1 MADVAPSR
9 GMTPPLPASVPVVKT
24 SALAIWSLILGI
36 LSITCL
42 WLLGSIPAIILG
54 ILAVKNIDRSG
65 GTLKGR
71 GIGVAGIVT
80 GSVGIFAGLF
90 AVGIFASMAMPAYNQ
105 IQGRAMQTR
114 QVNQI
119 KQIVIACRYHAAE
132 QNGAFPESLEA
143 LVEAGH
149 LGGGE
154 DPQPISTGD
163 GVFLYRP
170 GLGETSPI
178 EEVFVA
184 SPAPV
189 GRKRV
194 VGRVDGVVEVISE
207 EDFQADYA
215 HLFPHQ

>member
-1 MADVAPSR
+1 
-9 GMTPPLPASVPVVKT
+9 MTPPLPASVPVVKT
-24 SALAIWSLILGI
+24 SALAIWSLVLGI

-54 ILAVKNIDRSG
+54 ILAVKNIDQSG
-65 GTLKGR
+65 GALKGR

-80 GSVGIFAGLF
+80 GSVGILAGLF
-90 AVGIFASMAMPAYNQ
+90 SVAIFASMAMPAYNG
-105 IQGRAMQTR
+105 IQQRAMQAR

-119 KQIVIACRYHAAE
+119 KQIVIACRYHASE

-149 LGGGE
+149 LGAD
-154 DPQPISTGD
+154 DPQPISTIE

-170 GLGETSPI
+170 GLGEASPI

-184 SPAPV
+184 SPAPL

>member
-1 MADVAPSR
+1 
-9 GMTPPLPASVPVVKT
+9 MTPPFPASVPVAKT
-24 SALAIWSLILGI
+24 SAQAVWSLVLGI

-80 GSVGIFAGLF
+80 GSVGILAGLVS
-90 AVGIFASMAMPAYNQ
+90 VGMVAAIAMPAYNGIQ
-105 IQGRAMQTR
+105 IKAKQTR
-114 QVNQI
+114 QMNQI
-119 KQIVIACRYHAAE
+119 KEIVVACHYHATE
-132 QNGAFPESLEA
+132 ENGAFPESLEA

-149 LGGGE
+149 LGGDD
-154 DPQPISTGD
+154 DPQPISTSK

-170 GLGETSPI
+170 GLTGTSPD
-178 EEVFVA
+178 EEVFIA
-184 SPAPV
+184 SPEV
-189 GRKRV
+189 MGNQRV
-194 VGRVDGVVEVISE
+194 VGQVDGVVRIVAE
-207 EDFQADYA
+207 EDFHADYA

>member
-1 MADVAPSR
+1 
-9 GMTPPLPASVPVVKT
+9 MTPPLPASVPVAKT
-24 SALAIWSLILGI
+24 SAQAVWSLVLGI

-42 WLLGSIPAIILG
+42 WVLGSIPAIILG

-80 GSVGIFAGLF
+80 GSVGILAGLVS
-90 AVGIFASMAMPAYNQ
+90 VGMVAAIAMPAFNGVQ
-105 IQGRAMQTR
+105 TKAKQTR
-114 QVNQI
+114 QMNQI
-119 KQIVIACRYHAAE
+119 KQIVIACHYHATE
-132 QNGAFPESLEA
+132 ENGAFPESLEA

-149 LGGGE
+149 LGGE
-154 DPQPISTGD
+154 DDPQPISTGD

-170 GLGETSPI
+170 GLTGTSPD
-178 EEVFVA
+178 EEVFIA
-184 SPAPV
+184 SPAPM
-189 GRKRV
+189 GRQRV
-194 VGRVDGVVEVISE
+194 VGQVDGLVRIIDE